1 MTNRIVPA
9 LAAAA
14 FTLISAPHVLA
25 QAAAAAAAP
34 VQNTPGGIVVPG
46 IGYANPQAVVA
57 SSAAYKSAAI
67 QLPVTYKAQL
77 DQVNIRRNQIAAQL
91 KPLYDKFEAD
101 QKAAK
106 PVQAALEAQ
115 AAQIQQLE
123 QAAQRELQQIAEPVN
138 VAQQYVLEQ
147 ISDKLSAATQ
157 AAMTKR
163 KITLVVDAQHV
174 LKADTVYNLNQD
186 ILNELNTLISTAL
199 LVPPAGWQPRAQ
211 REAAAQQAAQQAAAA
226 PAAPAAAGKAPE
238 GR

>member
-9 LAAAA
+9 LAAVA
-14 FTLISAPHVLA
+14 FTLAAAPHALA
-25 QAAAAAAAP
+25 QAAATAAVPA
-34 VQNTPGGIVVPG
+34 QSTPGGIVVPG
-46 IGYANPQAVVA
+46 IAYANAQAVVA
-57 SSAAYKSAAI
+57 SSVAYKSAAI

-163 KITLVVDAQHV
+163 KITLVIDAQNV

-186 ILNELNTLISTAL
+186 ILNELNVLIPTAQ

>member
-9 LAAAA
+9 LVAALPLTA
-14 FTLISAPHVLA
+14 APHAFA
-25 QAAAAAAAP
+25 QAAAP
-34 VQNTPGGIVVPG
+34 VQSTPGGIVAPG
-46 IGYANPQAVVA
+46 IAYANPQAVVA
-57 SSAAYKSAAI
+57 SSAAYKLAAV

-77 DQVNIRRNQIAAQL
+77 VQVNTRRNQIAAQL

-106 PVQAALEAQ
+106 PDRASLEAQ
-115 AAQIQQLE
+115 AAQIQQIE
-123 QAAQRELQQIAEPVN
+123 QAGQREIQQIAEPVN

-147 ISDKLSAATQ
+147 IGDKLSAATQ

-163 KITLVVDAQHV
+163 KITLVIDAQNV

-186 ILNELNTLISTAL
+186 ILNELNTQIPNAQ
-199 LVPPAGWQPRAQ
+199 LVPPAGWMPRAQ
-211 REAAAQQAAQQAAAA
+211 REAAAQQAAAQGAAAA
-226 PAAPAAAGKAPE
+226 PAAPAGKQPE

>member
-1 MTNRIVPA
+1 MTNRIVSAFIAA
-9 LAAAA
+9 LALSA
-14 FTLISAPHVLA
+14 APHALA
-25 QAAAAAAAP
+25 QAPAP
-34 VQNTPGGIVVPG
+34 VQSTPGGIVAPG
-46 IGYANPQAVVA
+46 IAYANPQAVVA
-57 SSAAYKSAAI
+57 SSAAYKNAAV

-106 PVQAALEAQ
+106 PDRAALEAQ
-115 AAQIQQLE
+115 AAQIQQIE
-123 QAAQRELQQIAEPVN
+123 QAGQREIQQVAEPVN

-163 KITLVVDAQHV
+163 KVTMVIDAQNV
-174 LKADTVYNLNQD
+174 LKADTVYNINQD
-186 ILNELNTLISTAL
+186 ILNELNIQIPNAQ
-199 LVPPAGWQPRAQ
+199 LVPPAGWMPRAQ
-211 REAAAQQAAQQAAAA
+211 REAAAQQAAAQAAAA
-226 PAAPAAAGKAPE
+226 PAPAGKQPE

>member
-1 MTNRIVPA
+1 MKNRIVPA

-14 FTLISAPHVLA
+14 LTLTAAPQVFA
-25 QAAAAAAAP
+25 QAAPAP
-34 VQNTPGGIVVPG
+34 VQSTPGGIVVPG

-57 SSAAYKSAAI
+57 SSAAYKYAATA
-67 QLPVTYKAQL
+67 LPVTYKPQL
-77 DQVNIRRNQIAAQL
+77 DQVNIRRSQIAAQL

-101 QKAAK
+101 QKVAK

-163 KITLVVDAQHV
+163 KITLVIDAQNV

-186 ILNELNTLISTAL
+186 ILNELNVLIPSAQ

-211 REAAAQQAAQQAAAA
+211 REAAAQQAAQQGAGQAA
-226 PAAPAAAGKAPE
+226 PAAPAARATE

>member
-9 LAAAA
+9 LAAVA
-14 FTLISAPHVLA
+14 FTLIAAPHALA
-25 QAAAAAAAP
+25 QAAATAAVP
-34 VQNTPGGIVVPG
+34 VQSTPGGIVVPG
-46 IGYANPQAVVA
+46 IAYANAQAVVA
-57 SSAAYKSAAI
+57 SSVAYKSAAI

-163 KITLVVDAQHV
+163 KITLVIDAQNV

-186 ILNELNTLISTAL
+186 ILNELNVLIPTAQ

-226 PAAPAAAGKAPE
+226 PAAAGKAPE